1 MHRDDVA
8 EVGEESPLALQIL
21 DYLRRHPQA
30 KDSVEGIAQFWVRA
44 DPIEVRRVLDRLV
57 DLRLVEKRSSPSMDL
72 YSGPI
77 AEGVLDASM
86 ARFAD

>member
-8 EVGEESPLALQIL
+8 EVGEESPLALLIL

-30 KDSVEGIAQFWVRA
+30 KDSVEGIAQFWVHA

-57 DLRLVEKRSSPSMDL
+57 DLKLVEKRSSPSMDL

-77 AEGVLDASM
+77 AETALDASL
-86 ARFAD
+86 ASLAD